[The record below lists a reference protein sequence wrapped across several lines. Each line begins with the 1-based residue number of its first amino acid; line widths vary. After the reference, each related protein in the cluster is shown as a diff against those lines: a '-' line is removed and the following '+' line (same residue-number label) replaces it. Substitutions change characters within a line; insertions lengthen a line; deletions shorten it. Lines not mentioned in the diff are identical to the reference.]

1 MMMPGLPVTI
11 DDIRAAA
18 ARIRGVAHRTPVMTS
33 RWFDQAA
40 GRRAVFKCENLQRGG
55 AFKIRG
61 AANFVFSIPQDDL
74 ARGVVAFSSGNHAQ
88 AVAIAAKEAGARAT
102 LVMPLDAPKLKV
114 ESTRANGAE
123 IIFYDRLKDDREALA
138 RRIAAERGCTVVP
151 PFDHP
156 WIIAGQGTAALEL
169 LEQAPD
175 IDALIVPVGG
185 GGLISG
191 CAIAARA
198 IHPSVR
204 IFGVEPE
211 DGNDTYLSRREGRRV
226 SIPPPETIAD
236 GLRAQTPGAVT
247 FPVVQQLVDD
257 IVLVSDEEIR
267 EAVRFLLTRLKILV
281 EPSGA
286 VGAAALLA
294 RRLPPEIR
302 RAGVVLSGGNVDLE
316 FLASL

>member
-1 MMMPGLPVTI
+1 V
-11 DDIRAAA
+11 RA
-18 ARIRGVAHRTPVMTS
+18 
-33 RWFDQAA
+33 F
-40 GRRAVFKCENLQRGG
+40 FKCENFQRGG

-61 AANFVFSIPQDDL
+61 AANFVFSIPQQDL

-88 AVAIAAKEAGARAT
+88 AVAIAAREAGAHAA
-102 LVMPLDAPKLKV
+102 LVMPLDAPRLKV

-123 IIFYDRLKDDREALA
+123 IILYDRLKDDREALA

-156 WIIAGQGTAALEL
+156 RIIAGQGTTALEL

-175 IDALIVPVGG
+175 IDALVVPVGG

-198 IHPSVR
+198 LNPRLRV
-204 IFGVEPE
+204 FGVEPE

-226 SIPPPETIAD
+226 SIPPPQTIAD
-236 GLRAQTPGAVT
+236 GLRAQTPGALT
-247 FPVVQQLVDD
+247 FPVVQQLVED
-257 IVLVSDEEIR
+257 IVVVNDEEIR
-267 EAVRFLLTRLKILV
+267 EAVRFLLTRLKSLV
-281 EPSGA
+281 ESSGA
-286 VGAAALLA
+286 VGAAALLG
-294 RRLPPEIR
+294 RKLPPQIC

-316 FLASL
+316 FLASFVRPLAAG

>member
-1 MMMPGLPVTI
+1 MPPLPATI

-18 ARIRGVAHRTPVMTS
+18 ARISSVAHRTPVMTS
-33 RWFDQAA
+33 RWFDAAA
-40 GRRAVFKCENLQRGG
+40 GVRAFFKCENLQRGG

-102 LVMPLDAPKLKV
+102 LVMPLDAPRLKV
-114 ESTRANGAE
+114 ESTKANGAE

-156 WIIAGQGTAALEL
+156 WIIAGQGTAALEA

-175 IDALIVPVGG
+175 IDALVVPVGG

-198 IHPSVR
+198 IRPSLRV
-204 IFGVEPE
+204 FGVEPE

-247 FPVVQQLVDD
+247 FPVVQQLVED
-257 IVLVSDEEIR
+257 ILLVTDEEIR
-267 EAVRFLLTRLKILV
+267 EAVRFLLTRLKIVV

-294 RRLPPEIR
+294 RKLPPEIR
-302 RAGVVLSGGNVDLE
+302 RVGVVLSGGNVDLE

>member
-1 MMMPGLPVTI
+1 MTVFPVTI

-18 ARIRGVAHRTPVMTS
+18 VRIRPVAKRTPVMTS
-33 RWFDQAA
+33 RWFDAAA
-40 GRRAVFKCENLQRGG
+40 GIHTVFKCENLQRGG

-61 AANFVFSIPQDDL
+61 ALNFLFSLPKADL

-88 AVAIAAKEAGARAT
+88 AVAIAARETGVRAT
-102 LVMPLDAPKLKV
+102 IVMPGDAPRSKV

-123 IIFYDRLKDDREALA
+123 IIMYERLKDDREAIA
-138 RRIAAERGCTVVP
+138 RRIAGETGATVVP

-156 WIIAGQGTAALEL
+156 WIIAGQGTLALEL
-169 LEQAPD
+169 LAESPEPDAIIAP
-175 IDALIVPVGG
+175 IGG

-191 CAIAARA
+191 CAIAAKA
-198 IHPSVR
+198 LNPSIR
-204 IFGVEPE
+204 IFGVEPV
-211 DGNDTYLSRREGRRV
+211 DGNDTFLSRRRGERV
-226 SIPPPETIAD
+226 EIPPPRTVAD
-236 GLRAQTPGAVT
+236 GLRAQKPGSLT
-247 FPVVQQLVDD
+247 FPVIQKLVED
-257 IVLVSDEEIR
+257 IVLVNDEEIR

-294 RRLPPEIR
+294 RKLPASIR
-302 RAGVVLSGGNVDLE
+302 CAAVILSGGNVDLD

>member
-1 MMMPGLPVTI
+1 MLESPVSI
-11 DDIRAAA
+11 DDIRTAAE
-18 ARIRGVAHRTPVMTS
+18 RIRGVAHRTPVMAS
-33 RWFDQAA
+33 RWFDAAA
-40 GRRAVFKCENLQRGG
+40 GVSALFKCENLQRGG

-61 AANFVFSIPQDDL
+61 AANFVFSIPKGDL

-88 AVAIAAKEAGARAT
+88 AVAIAAKEAGTRAT

-123 IIFYDRLKDDREALA
+123 ILFYDRLKDDREALA
-138 RRIAAERGCTVVP
+138 RRIAAECGCTVVP

-156 WIIAGQGTAALEL
+156 WIIAGQGTTALEL

-175 IDALIVPVGG
+175 IDALLVPVGG

-198 IHPSVR
+198 LRPSLRV
-204 IFGVEPE
+204 FGVEPQ

-226 SIPPPETIAD
+226 SIPPPQTIAD

-247 FPVVQQLVDD
+247 FPVVQQLVED

-294 RRLPPEIR
+294 RKLPPGIR

-316 FLASL
+316 FLAEL